1 MTCFFLHYFG
11 FFFTLT
17 GAFFFTLLLIFLYI
31 DSLTPESVRWL
42 MIKGKTEEA
51 KEIFRKI
58 AKVNKMPMS
67 DMDLKPP
74 EDDQRLGDVRE
85 LFATRKMVQK
95 TLLSWYCW

>member
-1 MTCFFLHYFG
+1 MTG
-11 FFFTLT
+11 PFFFTLV
-17 GAFFFTLLLIFLYI
+17 LIFLYV